1 MAGAGNSKEDIVSM
15 ALLRIGEAPI
25 SSFSEG
31 TAGLVASNLYDNV
44 RDSMLTDYRW
54 RFATG
59 KVALSR
65 LTDTPLN
72 EWQYAFQLPTNLLL
86 LIRTYPNSK
95 FEIYED
101 KLYSHN
107 STCSIDYVFRPE
119 SGSFPAYFVSALAT
133 RLAAEFAISI
143 TNNQSLA
150 ELMEA
155 KAQRDLSAARFK
167 DSQGRPN
174 VAIQSRPWIE
184 VRRG

>member
-1 MAGAGNSKEDIVSM
+1 MAGSGNSKEDIVSM
-15 ALLRIGEAPI
+15 ALLQIGEAPI

-31 TAGLVASNLYDNV
+31 TAGLVASNLYDNI
-44 RDSMLTDYRW
+44 RDAMLTDYRW
-54 RFATG
+54 TFATG
-59 KVALSR
+59 KKALSR
-65 LTDTPLN
+65 LTATPKN
-72 EWQYAFQLPTNLLL
+72 EWQYAFQLPTDLLL

-95 FEIYED
+95 YAVYED

-107 STCSIDYVFRPE
+107 ATAEIDYIFRPE
-119 SGSFPAYFVSALAT
+119 SGDFPAFFVKALST

-150 ELMEA
+150 DLMER
-155 KAQRDLSAARFK
+155 KAIRDLSAARFK

-174 VAIQSRPWIE
+174 VAIVSRPWIE